1 MIRFVT
7 SIAFANESELG
18 WDPTIQRE
26 RIPSK
31 YSPAPVG
38 AHRSRNRSRL
48 TQLDT
53 ELRYIHAQPGTMDMN
68 VPLSRQCTEPPGIS
82 STMERTH

>member
-26 RIPSK
+26 RIPEQVHS
-31 YSPAPVG
+31 SPGGNSSEPEREQVDATRYRIT
-38 AHRSRNRSRL
+38 A
-48 TQLDT
+48 QL
-53 ELRYIHAQPGTMDMN
+53 GMMDMK
-68 VPLSRQCTEPPGIS
+68 VPLSRQCTEPPGLS
-82 STMERTH
+82 STTERTH